1 MKKQMKRFLALFL
14 TVNLAVGGGGVL
26 PTRVLAAE
34 SSMEYTPKKDVKVTE
49 TVSKDDDTIPV
60 LVEWKTTDPLGSW
73 ANQDNIENSY
83 IELEFNNNGISFN
96 SGEWLKQEVNN
107 NIGKLYF
114 KEQQLKDEW
123 VGYAYLKIKAGTY
136 IKQIRLHSE
145 VGKQREYRGELSFY
159 RGAGQKE
166 PIGLTYT
173 IGNKITT
180 DIIKVGGNLFW
191 ATDLT
196 SADLGSMNYV
206 GIKSATV
213 SVSKDNLS
221 LPTGQTVSIP
231 ISVSALTALGTD
243 AAYAYT
249 GKADTANGIDKDVYA
264 KVSNIKYT
272 GTDYGNS
279 VSFSDTDG
287 KLYLNI
293 NESIYD
299 KIGNATS
306 IELPL
311 TATVKQTLTNN
322 TVTGSKTITLAR
334 PKVECTS
341 ELSKMTCDW
350 EIDDNYYKMATNAT
364 LTASGNYELPDS
376 ITVQAG
382 DNVLTA
388 DEDYT
393 YSKADGSVEINA
405 AAVTGNIKISATAD
419 EKATPIYNINEVLED
434 FDKDKWYNNND
445 STLTTAEGWTV
456 STDRNGTFSKS
467 IELDGE
473 GEPVT
478 KMLYFK
484 KEETGNKVYSYELK
498 YNRDVTAPTISEIN
512 GIPDEEVF
520 ENPKITFKPSDDT
533 SGVNL
538 NSVTVTCEDGEDV
551 TYDAN
556 SFIANRNGK
565 YTIKVTDNAGN
576 ETTKEVTISNIHVH
590 SYKYAVN
597 EENSEQIIESCT
609 CGHKQTATLEYSQG
623 DGRYTYTGSAITPVK
638 VVYSEGWI
646 GDKTTEISYLNNTN
660 AGEVKGLL
668 TIEGVTADKSFTI
681 VPYDISGKVTVT
693 INPGSGKYTG
703 LPYNPKITI
712 NVEGKTLVEGVDYK
726 IDWDKDT
733 LLNVG
738 EYTVTITGKGNFK
751 GEIKTNFEI
760 ENGWNPVTGEEYT
773 LSESNDEGWVRD
785 DFVITAKDGY
795 QLSLT
800 NTAGGPW
807 TDTLNGSVESDNSTV
822 EFYVKNTADGTI
834 SEMVTVNYKLDKV
847 APNGKVSFDE
857 RTGWEDLVNTITF
870 GLFYKDEVTVKAEAG
885 DALSGVATVE
895 FIEAAKAMTA
905 EELKN
910 SDTNWET
917 LPAEGKK
924 VTFKDAKQFIYYI
937 RITDKAGNMT
947 YISTDGA
954 EYDNTV
960 PVISGIEDGKTYYT
974 TQKVSVTDK
983 NIYSILVN
991 DEEATK
997 DIILDGNVDK
1007 EYEIVATDKAG
1018 NSKTVNV
1025 KMKPIASISTT
1036 IDSITEDSVKASD
1049 KEAINDVIE
1058 QVDELLKDT
1067 DLTNEEK
1074 TALEKIKDNADKLI
1088 NKIEATY
1095 GTIKALTDKVA
1106 TFDKDTVTSEDK
1118 QVVQDLIDGVKELLD
1133 GKNITDSE
1141 RETLEQ
1147 IKNDAEAIMK
1157 KIEAAN
1163 EAITTENIENVKDI
1177 NSENVKPE
1185 DKTALEDAKAD
1196 LKEALKEHG
1205 DNMTEAE
1212 KQAIQDEINRIE
1224 EALDVIEKIE
1234 TVKELINNLP
1244 DADKVNLSDKK
1255 AIYAAKEAYD
1265 KLSDYEKSLID
1276 ASKLDK
1282 AVKAFERVSEAAN
1295 TPSTGD
1301 DMTVSLWLVLM
1312 ISAVFGVAKIN
1323 IYNNKKLR

>member
-1 MKKQMKRFLALFL
+1 M
-14 TVNLAVGGGGVL
+14 L
-26 PTRVLAAE
+26 PTKVLAAE
-34 SSMEYTPKKDVKVTE
+34 SSMEYTPKDVKVTE

-60 LVEWKTTDPLGSW
+60 LVEWKTTDDLGNG
-73 ANQDNIENSY
+73 ADRNNIENSY
-83 IELEFNNNGISFN
+83 VELEFNNDGISFN

-114 KEQQLKDEW
+114 KEWQLKTDEW

-145 VGKQREYRGELSFY
+145 VGDQREYVGELTFY
-159 RGAGQKE
+159 RGAGQKV

-180 DIIKVGGNLFW
+180 GIIEVGGNLFW
-191 ATDLT
+191 ATDLA
-196 SADLGSMNYV
+196 SAGLGSMNYV
-206 GIKSATV
+206 GIESATV

-272 GTDYGNS
+272 GTDYGDS

-306 IELPL
+306 VELPL

-456 STDRNGTFSKS
+456 STGRNGTFSDS
-467 IELDGE
+467 IKLDGE
-473 GEPVT
+473 GKPAT

-484 KEETGNKVYSYELK
+484 KEGTGDKVYSYELK

-512 GIPDEEVF
+512 GIPDPEEEVF
-520 ENPKITFKPSDDT
+520 ENPKITFKASDDT

-538 NSVTVTCEDGEDV
+538 DSVTVTCEDGEAV

-556 SFIANRNGK
+556 SFIADRNGK
-565 YTIKVTDNAGN
+565 YTIKVTDTAGN
-576 ETTKEVTISNIHVH
+576 TTTKEVDISSIHVH

-597 EENSEQIIESCT
+597 EENAEQIIESCT
-609 CGHKQTATLEYSQG
+609 CGHEQTATLEYSQG
-623 DGRYTYTGSAITPVK
+623 DGSYTYTGSVITPVK
-638 VVYSEGWI
+638 VVYSKGWI
-646 GDKTTEISYLNNTN
+646 GDKTTEIGYTYNTN
-660 AGEVKGLL
+660 VGKANGSL
-668 TIEGVTADKSFTI
+668 TIEDATANKSFTI
-681 VPYDISGKVTVT
+681 MPYAIYNKATVT
-693 INPGSGKYTG
+693 INPASGKYTG
-703 LPYNPKITI
+703 LPYNPEITV
-712 NVEGKTLVEGVDYK
+712 NAVGKTLVEGVDY
-726 IDWDKDT
+726 IIAWDENT

-738 EYTVTITGKGNFK
+738 VYTATITGKGNFAGVITTK
-751 GEIKTNFEI
+751 FEI
-760 ENGWNPVTGEEYT
+760 ENGWNPVTGKEYT
-773 LSESNDEGWVRD
+773 LSNDDGWVRD

-800 NTAGGPW
+800 NTADGTW
-807 TDTLNGSVESDNSTV
+807 TDTLNGSVEGADSTV
-822 EFYVKNTADGTI
+822 KFYVKNTADGTI

-847 APNGKVSFDE
+847 APTGKVSFDE
-857 RTGWEDLVNTITF
+857 RSGWEDLVNTITF
-870 GLFYKDEVTVKAEAG
+870 GLFYSDEVTVKAQAG

-937 RITDKAGNMT
+937 RITDNAGNVT

-1018 NSKTVNV
+1018 NSKTVTV
-1025 KMKPIASISTT
+1025 TMKPIASISTT

-1088 NKIEATY
+1088 NKIEATSD
-1095 GTIKALTDKVA
+1095 TIKALTDKVA

-1118 QVVQDLIDGVKELLD
+1118 QAVQDLINGVEELLD

-1196 LKEALKEHG
+1196 LKEALEEHG

-1212 KQAIQDEINRIE
+1212 KQAIQEEINRIE

-1244 DADKVNLSDKK
+1244 DADKVNLLDKK

-1282 AVKAFERVSEAAN
+1282 AVKAFEKVSEAAN